1 MCHACTYIARS
12 LGSIVQQS
20 LEHLLANRQE
30 GCIVCFSGG
39 DTHCKALS
47 PLPLVQPSL
56 SSVVAGG
63 SVVRPAVRSGRAQS
77 DSSQEDTKG
86 KAR

>member
-12 LGSIVQQS
+12 LVSIVQQS

-30 GCIVCFSGG
+30 GAPC
-39 DTHCKALS
+39 DTHCK
-47 PLPLVQPSL
+47 PLPLHLVQPSL

-63 SVVRPAVRSGRAQS
+63 SVVRPAVRSSRAQS
-77 DSSQEDTKG
+77 DSTQEDTKG